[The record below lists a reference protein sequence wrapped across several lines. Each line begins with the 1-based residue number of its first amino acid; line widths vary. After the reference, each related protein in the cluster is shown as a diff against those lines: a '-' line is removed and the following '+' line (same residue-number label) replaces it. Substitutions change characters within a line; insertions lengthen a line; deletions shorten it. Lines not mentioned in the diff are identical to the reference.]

1 LRCRKLCSTFVIPVS
16 HLHQGGCS
24 AILAVNYDV
33 GVKRYFAPS
42 DTELLRA
49 LHSRNS
55 KLMFVA
61 GPKFKNPPA
70 SKLASDFRPFDPG
83 IKLCDYLQTYE
94 VTTMKYQIKD
104 GTVTL
109 GGETILSHIDFEI
122 QGNQKIA
129 VVGRNGAGKT
139 TLLRLIAGE
148 LSLDR
153 DDRRQGPGITASRQ
167 LTVEM
172 LGQQALA
179 GEERT
184 VEELVMLNCPAKGP
198 FDRERFEYEREY
210 DTLFTGL
217 GFQKEDKKRSVAAF
231 SGGQKTKIALIQLLL
246 KKPDLLLL
254 DEPTNHLDMETASW
268 LEGYL
273 RQYPGAVVMV
283 SHDRF
288 FMDRTAD
295 IVYELEQGKLTRYP
309 GNYTNYR
316 EQKRK
321 NYEIQMKSYLRQQ
334 EEIERQE
341 ELIKRFK
348 NKPSKAAFA
357 RSRKKILERMLPVE
371 KPREDMAHIFTG
383 TITPLIPGSK
393 WVFEAEHLKI
403 GYDKH
408 SLLELSLRIRK
419 GQKIGILGVN
429 GSGKTTFLKT
439 VAGFLPAVAGDCAL
453 GNNITIGYFDQYSA
467 AIQSEKTVVEHFSD
481 LFPSLTDKEVRTIL
495 GAYLFK
501 GKDGAKR
508 VDDLSG
514 GEKARLVLAELL
526 QSRPNFLILDEPTNH
541 MDIQAKETLESA
553 FQAYEG
559 TILFVSHDRYFIRQV
574 AKSVLIF
581 ENNAAFYYPFG
592 YEHYLERKEKEAS
605 GEPLA
610 ARIKAEEQALIEGL
624 KAVPRAERHRLRE
637 IPEEEAYDQWR
648 LRLAAE
654 AIENAAEQTEEIWQQ
669 ILEKNG
675 KREEWELEHWDQWL
689 NEIADKNEDAACGE
703 KQEKQAEE
711 ELSAFTE
718 QYENAQSAWTDACLF
733 WYDIWCEAHPE
744 PVMDPGTSDTD
755 GSVPQDTESSKTDG
769 SEI

>member
-1 LRCRKLCSTFVIPVS
+1 
-16 HLHQGGCS
+16 
-24 AILAVNYDV
+24 
-33 GVKRYFAPS
+33 
-42 DTELLRA
+42 
-49 LHSRNS
+49 
-55 KLMFVA
+55 MFVA

-94 VTTMKYQIKD
+94 VTAMKYQIKD

>member
-1 LRCRKLCSTFVIPVS
+1 
-16 HLHQGGCS
+16 
-24 AILAVNYDV
+24 
-33 GVKRYFAPS
+33 
-42 DTELLRA
+42 
-49 LHSRNS
+49 
-55 KLMFVA
+55 MFVA

-109 GGETILSHIDFEI
+109 GGETIVSHIDFEI

-439 VAGFLPAVAGDCAL
+439 VAGFLPAVAGECAL

-755 GSVPQDTESSKTDG
+755 VSVPQDTESSKTDG

>member
-1 LRCRKLCSTFVIPVS
+1 
-16 HLHQGGCS
+16 
-24 AILAVNYDV
+24 
-33 GVKRYFAPS
+33 
-42 DTELLRA
+42 
-49 LHSRNS
+49 
-55 KLMFVA
+55 MFVA

-198 FDRERFEYEREY
+198 FDRECFEYEREY

>member
-1 LRCRKLCSTFVIPVS
+1 
-16 HLHQGGCS
+16 
-24 AILAVNYDV
+24 
-33 GVKRYFAPS
+33 
-42 DTELLRA
+42 
-49 LHSRNS
+49 
-55 KLMFVA
+55 MFFA

-357 RSRKKILERMLPVE
+357 RSRKKILERMHPVE

>member
-1 LRCRKLCSTFVIPVS
+1 MEVLPQKGDFFRFT
-16 HLHQGGCS
+16 G
-24 AILAVNYDV
+24 A
-33 GVKRYFAPS
+33 
-42 DTELLRA
+42 T
-49 LHSRNS
+49 
-55 KLMFVA
+55 
-61 GPKFKNPPA
+61 
-70 SKLASDFRPFDPG
+70 LASEPLFRYTNIAVDH
-83 IKLCDYLQTYE
+83 LQEYE
-94 VTTMKYQIKD
+94 VYIMKYQIKD

-439 VAGFLPAVAGDCAL
+439 VAGFLPAVAGECAL

>member
-1 LRCRKLCSTFVIPVS
+1 MEVLPQKGDFFRFT
-16 HLHQGGCS
+16 G
-24 AILAVNYDV
+24 A
-33 GVKRYFAPS
+33 
-42 DTELLRA
+42 T
-49 LHSRNS
+49 
-55 KLMFVA
+55 
-61 GPKFKNPPA
+61 
-70 SKLASDFRPFDPG
+70 LASEPLFRYTSIAVDH
-83 IKLCDYLQTYE
+83 LQEYE
-94 VTTMKYQIKD
+94 VYIMKYQIKD

-334 EEIERQE
+334 EEIEHQE

-357 RSRKKILERMLPVE
+357 RSRKKILERMHPVE
-371 KPREDMAHIFTG
+371 KPREDMAYIFTG

-408 SLLELSLRIRK
+408 PLLELSLRIRK

-654 AIENAAEQTEEIWQQ
+654 AIENAAEQVEGLWQQ

-675 KREEWELEHWDQWL
+675 KREERELEHWDQPV

-755 GSVPQDTESSKTDG
+755 RSVPQDTESSKTDG

>member
-1 LRCRKLCSTFVIPVS
+1 
-16 HLHQGGCS
+16 
-24 AILAVNYDV
+24 
-33 GVKRYFAPS
+33 
-42 DTELLRA
+42 
-49 LHSRNS
+49 
-55 KLMFVA
+55 MFVA

-129 VVGRNGAGKT
+129 VVGRTGAGKT

>member
-1 LRCRKLCSTFVIPVS
+1 
-16 HLHQGGCS
+16 
-24 AILAVNYDV
+24 
-33 GVKRYFAPS
+33 
-42 DTELLRA
+42 
-49 LHSRNS
+49 
-55 KLMFVA
+55 
-61 GPKFKNPPA
+61 
-70 SKLASDFRPFDPG
+70 
-83 IKLCDYLQTYE
+83 
-94 VTTMKYQIKD
+94 
-104 GTVTL
+104 
-109 GGETILSHIDFEI
+109 
-122 QGNQKIA
+122 
-129 VVGRNGAGKT
+129 
-139 TLLRLIAGE
+139 
-148 LSLDR
+148 
-153 DDRRQGPGITASRQ
+153 
-167 LTVEM
+167 
-172 LGQQALA
+172 
-179 GEERT
+179 
-184 VEELVMLNCPAKGP
+184 
-198 FDRERFEYEREY
+198 
-210 DTLFTGL
+210 
-217 GFQKEDKKRSVAAF
+217 
-231 SGGQKTKIALIQLLL
+231 
-246 KKPDLLLL
+246 
-254 DEPTNHLDMETASW
+254 
-268 LEGYL
+268 
-273 RQYPGAVVMV
+273 
-283 SHDRF
+283 
-288 FMDRTAD
+288 
-295 IVYELEQGKLTRYP
+295 
-309 GNYTNYR
+309 
-316 EQKRK
+316 
-321 NYEIQMKSYLRQQ
+321 MKSYLRQQ

>member
-1 LRCRKLCSTFVIPVS
+1 
-16 HLHQGGCS
+16 
-24 AILAVNYDV
+24 
-33 GVKRYFAPS
+33 
-42 DTELLRA
+42 
-49 LHSRNS
+49 
-55 KLMFVA
+55 MFVA

-295 IVYELEQGKLTRYP
+295 IVYELEQVKLTRYP

-439 VAGFLPAVAGDCAL
+439 VAGFLPAVAGECAL

-654 AIENAAEQTEEIWQQ
+654 AIENAAEQVEGLWQQ

-675 KREEWELEHWDQWL
+675 KREERELEHWDHPV

>member
-1 LRCRKLCSTFVIPVS
+1 
-16 HLHQGGCS
+16 
-24 AILAVNYDV
+24 
-33 GVKRYFAPS
+33 
-42 DTELLRA
+42 
-49 LHSRNS
+49 
-55 KLMFVA
+55 MFFA

-357 RSRKKILERMLPVE
+357 RSRKKILERMHPVE

-408 SLLELSLRIRK
+408 PLLELSLRIRK